1 MKLVEWVFEHR
12 IRWQREIDVT
22 QFGFMKGKGVD
33 DAVFVMRQA
42 AAEIQSEQ
50 QETRGTVDVEVAFDR
65 VPREV
70 MRWAVHTS

>member
-50 QETRGTVDVEVAFDR
+50 QETR
-65 VPREV
+65 
-70 MRWAVHTS
+70 